1 MKQKQ
6 LEYDNA
12 SDIYNKLFNFNT
24 KSFQITKKLKKNDKH
39 SFKYLFLE
47 GCNFNKCFDIQGDK
61 ESDDD
66 KTLEGD
72 QEEIVVIQPML
83 LLQVDEGKVTEE
95 KGMKI
100 LIRNKP
106 DFQY

>member
-1 MKQKQ
+1 M
-6 LEYDNA
+6 
-12 SDIYNKLFNFNT
+12 
-24 KSFQITKKLKKNDKH
+24 
-39 SFKYLFLE
+39 
-47 GCNFNKCFDIQGDK
+47 NFNKCFDIQDDK

-72 QEEIVVIQPML
+72 QEEIVVIQPIL
-83 LLQVDEGKVTEE
+83 LLQVDEEKVTEE
-95 KGMKI
+95 KGIKI

>member
-1 MKQKQ
+1 M
-6 LEYDNA
+6 
-12 SDIYNKLFNFNT
+12 
-24 KSFQITKKLKKNDKH
+24 
-39 SFKYLFLE
+39 
-47 GCNFNKCFDIQGDK
+47 NFNKCFDIQDDK

-66 KTLEGD
+66 KILEGD

-83 LLQVDEGKVTEE
+83 LLQVDEEKVTEE
-95 KGMKI
+95 KGIKI

>member
-1 MKQKQ
+1 M
-6 LEYDNA
+6 
-12 SDIYNKLFNFNT
+12 
-24 KSFQITKKLKKNDKH
+24 
-39 SFKYLFLE
+39 
-47 GCNFNKCFDIQGDK
+47 NFNKCFDIQDDK

-72 QEEIVVIQPML
+72 REEIVVIQPML
-83 LLQVDEGKVTEE
+83 LLQVDEEKVTEE
-95 KGMKI
+95 KGIKI

>member
-1 MKQKQ
+1 M
-6 LEYDNA
+6 
-12 SDIYNKLFNFNT
+12 
-24 KSFQITKKLKKNDKH
+24 
-39 SFKYLFLE
+39 
-47 GCNFNKCFDIQGDK
+47 NFNKCFDIQDDK

-83 LLQVDEGKVTEE
+83 LLQVDEEKVTEE
-95 KGMKI
+95 KGFKI

>member
-1 MKQKQ
+1 M
-6 LEYDNA
+6 
-12 SDIYNKLFNFNT
+12 
-24 KSFQITKKLKKNDKH
+24 
-39 SFKYLFLE
+39 
-47 GCNFNKCFDIQGDK
+47 NFNKCFDIQDDK

-83 LLQVDEGKVTEE
+83 LLQVDEEKVTEE
-95 KGMKI
+95 KGIKI